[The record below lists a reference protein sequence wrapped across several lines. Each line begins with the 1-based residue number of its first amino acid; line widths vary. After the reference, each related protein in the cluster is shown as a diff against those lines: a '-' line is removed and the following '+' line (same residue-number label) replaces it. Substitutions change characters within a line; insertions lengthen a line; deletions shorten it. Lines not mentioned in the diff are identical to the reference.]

1 MYFYH
6 NDQLAWISISKNACS
21 TWQHEFENLGWTR
34 DDLYNPACYLD
45 QFTWFAFLREPDSRH
60 TMGVVEYLLKTDQAH
75 LLDDPSCNRLL
86 VGAAFDE
93 HTYPVSR
100 IIPQWIL
107 DKMTFFILDQA
118 YYDYEILVKRF
129 LREHGVILDKKIER
143 LWASTDIKLQ
153 MRAKLEVLKKQYSE
167 DYKSLSKN
175 ILHPDQYL
183 YARHLLLQH
192 VWHRPED
199 QRR

>member
-6 NDQLAWISISKNACS
+6 TDKLAWIPISKNACTS
-21 TWQHEFENLGWTR
+21 WQYEFENLGWTR
-34 DDLYNPACYLD
+34 DDLYNPTCYLD

-75 LLDDPSCNRLL
+75 LLDDPRCNRLL
-86 VGAAFDE
+86 VGVAFDE
-93 HTYPVSR
+93 HTYSVAR
-100 IIPQWIL
+100 LIPQWIL
-107 DKMTFFILDQA
+107 DRMIFFILDQV

-129 LREHGVILDKKIER
+129 LRDHGVILDKKIER
-143 LWASTDIKLQ
+143 LWTANDIKLQ

-175 ILHPDQYL
+175 ILQPDQQL
-183 YARHLLLQH
+183 YTTHLLLQH
-192 VWHRPED
+192 LWHRPED

>member
-1 MYFYH
+1 
-6 NDQLAWISISKNACS
+6 
-21 TWQHEFENLGWTR
+21 
-34 DDLYNPACYLD
+34 LD
-45 QFTWFAFLREPDSRH
+45 QP
-60 TMGVVEYLLKTDQAH
+60 
-75 LLDDPSCNRLL
+75 
-86 VGAAFDE
+86 
-93 HTYPVSR
+93 
-100 IIPQWIL
+100 
-107 DKMTFFILDQA
+107 